1 MNTYERIA
9 RVVRY
14 LDAHHADQPDL
25 AALARHVGLSRHHFH
40 RLFVSWARITP
51 KDFLQCLT
59 LAHAKKLLQG
69 GKSVL
74 HAALETGLS
83 SPGRLYDLCV
93 TLEAASPGEMK
104 SGGEGWTI
112 SFGFAGSPFG
122 NCLIGKN
129 PRGLCHVSFVE
140 PNREK
145 SALTNLQTRWPQA
158 HWHRDDAL
166 AGKLAG
172 RIFYRGTNKNSQAP
186 LRAFMRGTSFQV
198 RVWRALLQVEPGTV
212 ISYGRLAT
220 VLQQPSASR
229 AVRSA
234 VGKNPLARLIPCHR
248 VIRETGV
255 LGNYRW
261 G

>member
-83 SPGRLYDLCV
+83 SPSRLHDLCV
-93 TLEAASPGEMK
+93 ALEAASPGEMK
-104 SGGEGWTI
+104 SGGGGWII

-122 NCLIGKN
+122 KCLIGESL
-129 PRGLCHVSFVE
+129 RGICHISFLE
-140 PNREK
+140 SNREK
-145 SALTNLQTRWPQA
+145 LALTDLQMQWPQA
-158 HWHRDDAL
+158 H
-166 AGKLAG
+166 
-172 RIFYRGTNKNSQAP
+172 
-186 LRAFMRGTSFQV
+186 
-198 RVWRALLQVEPGTV
+198 
-212 ISYGRLAT
+212 
-220 VLQQPSASR
+220 
-229 AVRSA
+229 
-234 VGKNPLARLIPCHR
+234 
-248 VIRETGV
+248 
-255 LGNYRW
+255 
-261 G
+261 